1 MGNGLRFRITRND
14 GQKPKTRKGNHMKNR
29 NIQFKPTAG
38 LLIPLF
44 LACFA
49 AVFIS
54 APTPAAARDM
64 VPFNGT
70 VSG

>member
-1 MGNGLRFRITRND
+1 
-14 GQKPKTRKGNHMKNR
+14 MKNSKHSV
-29 NIQFKPTAG
+29 QPSAG

-49 AVFIS
+49 AVFIL

-70 VSG
+70 VLGVR

>member
-1 MGNGLRFRITRND
+1 
-14 GQKPKTRKGNHMKNR
+14 MKNR

-49 AVFIS
+49 AVFIL
-54 APTPAAARDM
+54 APTPAAAREI
-64 VPFNGT
+64 VPISGTLSGT
-70 VSG
+70 V